1 MTASPLLRPGRHDD
15 LAAIGNLAS
24 DMGLIRWGG
33 LARLTAEQLAERW
46 RKPQFPA
53 HLIQVAETAGGVQ
66 GYSDIYQASTKLAW
80 FHGIASNLDTARALI
95 GRTSGEA
102 ASRAVTLQTSL
113 FAMQAGRTLRPDVVE
128 RPVYSLLVA
137 AGFRPSSTTRHM
149 RRAPGDTPAPQL
161 PRSYRL
167 ASFNESLLPS
177 LLTTYYATWPSD
189 YYRGDDTAS
198 IADIFR
204 QARSDDLYLALA
216 GNGDVAGYVLASRTP
231 ELGVID
237 EVAVHPAHRGQG
249 LGEAL
254 VLQAM
259 QSLGDR
265 RISLVVMDDNPAQR
279 LYERL
284 GFALWEDRVDL
295 VLATH

>member
-1 MTASPLLRPGRHDD
+1 MH
-15 LAAIGNLAS
+15 
-24 DMGLIRWGG
+24 
-33 LARLTAEQLAERW
+33 
-46 RKPQFPA
+46 
-53 HLIQVAETAGGVQ
+53 
-66 GYSDIYQASTKLAW
+66 
-80 FHGIASNLDTARALI
+80 
-95 GRTSGEA
+95 
-102 ASRAVTLQTSL
+102 
-113 FAMQAGRTLRPDVVE
+113 
-128 RPVYSLLVA
+128 SLLVA
-137 AGFRPSSTTRHM
+137 AGFRPSSTTTTYASCARQY
-149 RRAPGDTPAPQL
+149 AGTPVA
-161 PRSYRL
+161 RL
-167 ASFNESLLPS
+167 SIVWRPSTRSLLPS

-216 GNGDVAGYVLASRTP
+216 ANGEVAGYVLASRTP

-237 EVAVHPAHRGQG
+237 EVAVHPAHRRQG

-254 VLQAM
+254 VLKAM

-295 VLATH
+295 DSRYTLVSA